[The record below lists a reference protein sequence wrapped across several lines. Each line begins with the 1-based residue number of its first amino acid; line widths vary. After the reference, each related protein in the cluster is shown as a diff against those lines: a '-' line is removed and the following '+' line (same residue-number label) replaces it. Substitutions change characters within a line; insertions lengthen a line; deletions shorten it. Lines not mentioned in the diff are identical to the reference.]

1 MSGYLVPSVSPT
13 LTLSQTG
20 SSAWSSWSWSARAWT
35 RCDATWSRWR
45 NGFRSIT
52 TTIWSATIR
61 PRRPLSTGKTRPWT
75 PWLVDCTTQRLWSI
89 PKFRLSMILDL
100 CRRWR
105 LWTNS
110 AKPFCCRESWDNLL
124 ILDHEL
130 RFLTPY
136 YNRLINQDWLPAWWL
151 QRDQIWQNFATLAE
165 FQKSL
170 AIFWGG
176 LFSIWQNFDP
186 SWVEMLWCF

>member
-1 MSGYLVPSVSPT
+1 MSGYLFPSVSPT

-52 TTIWSATIR
+52 TTIWSVTIR
-61 PRRPLSTGKTRPWT
+61 PRRPLSMGKTRPWT

-105 LWTNS
+105 LWTNT
-110 AKPFCCRESWDNLL
+110 AKPFCCRKSWDNLL

-130 RFLTPY
+130 NKSVPTAWSIRTDDQLDDSSVTRLTKFRHFGRMSKVFGYFLRGIIQY
-136 YNRLINQDWLPAWWL
+136 
-151 QRDQIWQNFATLAE
+151 LAK
-165 FQKSL
+165 FRPFL
-170 AIFWGG
+170 GG
-176 LFSIWQNFDP
+176 N
-186 SWVEMLWCF
+186 VMMLLG